1 MAINEAELEA
11 RIDRVLS
18 SVFPTFRSVNV
29 EHQKS
34 FSIKFGHH
42 NVMVDLKEPS
52 SHSSRAIFDILLTV
66 DNLNIILLE
75 LKREGLPL
83 TEDDIEQGISYARLI
98 HPMPP
103 LTLISNGVDNLFF
116 DTYTKERSDV
126 TTVDMDLIKRK
137 VDSSFALAIGD
148 FKNALNI
155 LLNNEPE
162 IFSQIINQISEE
174 RFERYFGSI
183 ENVTKPICLDFL
195 IDRKVISNIHNHFSK
210 KKIW

>member
-83 TEDDIEQGISYARLI
+83 TEDDIELSLI
-98 HPMPP
+98 H
-103 LTLISNGVDNLFF
+103 I
-116 DTYTKERSDV
+116 
-126 TTVDMDLIKRK
+126 
-137 VDSSFALAIGD
+137 
-148 FKNALNI
+148 
-155 LLNNEPE
+155 
-162 IFSQIINQISEE
+162 
-174 RFERYFGSI
+174 
-183 ENVTKPICLDFL
+183 
-195 IDRKVISNIHNHFSK
+195 
-210 KKIW
+210 